1 MNLDQWFIWHR
12 QLMMVTWALTIT
24 AFVLILLE
32 LNGISKTFD
41 SNPHA
46 LLGFITVGLCFLQP
60 FLALI
65 RCSPNHQYRPIFN
78 WLHWLIGNSAQ
89 ILGIVCIFYAVDLG
103 KAELPRPE
111 TDWLIVGFVG
121 FHFLTHLL
129 LSCITCASD
138 SQAGKSINSGYPAP
152 AGMRQ
157 MTRGGVVYPDYEE
170 LKRDAPGS
178 ALRIFVYI
186 VYGIVNIIVTAAL
199 ILLVVMAPL
208 EPTLEQIGLL
218 KKN

>member
-1 MNLDQWFIWHR
+1 M
-12 QLMMVTWALTIT
+12 
-24 AFVLILLE
+24 
-32 LNGISKTFD
+32 S
-41 SNPHA
+41 
-46 LLGFITVGLCFLQP
+46 
-60 FLALI
+60 
-65 RCSPNHQYRPIFN
+65 
-78 WLHWLIGNSAQ
+78 
-89 ILGIVCIFYAVDLG
+89 
-103 KAELPRPE
+103 RPE

-138 SQAGKSINSGYPAP
+138 SQAGKGINSGYPAP